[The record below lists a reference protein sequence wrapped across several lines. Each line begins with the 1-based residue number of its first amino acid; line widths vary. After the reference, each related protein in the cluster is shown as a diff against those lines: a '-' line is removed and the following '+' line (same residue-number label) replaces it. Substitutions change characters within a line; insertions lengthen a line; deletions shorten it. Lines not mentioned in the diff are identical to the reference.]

1 MGLETPPCRYVVY
14 AMICRKC
21 RFILLFLLLNLTRLS
36 VSLKFSSVNKP
47 TVNKRSYHKGFVSI
61 RLNKGIQS
69 RAIAL
74 NIKAWYEDD
83 LPNILGINPIE
94 AAIIFGVLYYVY
106 GPNVLYEYAR
116 EAGKAFST
124 YAPIV
129 KDVSMDIFN
138 EFRDYFEEDR

>member
-1 MGLETPPCRYVVY
+1 MFCQ
-14 AMICRKC
+14 KC
-21 RFILLFLLLNLTRLS
+21 RFILLLLFLTLIRLS
-36 VSLKFSSVNKP
+36 ISLNFLSINKA
-47 TVNKRSYHKGFVSI
+47 T
-61 RLNKGIQS
+61 LNRPYRPYYYCRAKGIFSNRFKNLQN
-69 RAIAL
+69 RAIPL